1 MSSRPDHQGPDR
13 DALMPLALPGLR
25 FAEHR
30 TAIEQAIARVF
41 ARGKFILG
49 EEVAAFEAEFAQYL
63 DARHVVAVG
72 SGTQALCFAL
82 LALGVKPGDEVVT
95 VAMTFAATAAA
106 IELVGARPVFV
117 DVDPVTRCMHPRALE
132 AAIGLATAAILPV
145 DLHGCPADMDAI
157 NDVAR
162 RHGLAVLA
170 DCAQSHGASIGGRRT
185 GTLADASA
193 FSFYPTKLLG
203 AAGDG
208 GAVVTNDAALAERVR
223 RLRNYGF
230 DDTARAIELGTNG
243 RLDELQAAILRVLLP
258 DLDRQISRRRALA
271 AQYREHLNGAPLE
284 LPLAHDGAVYYQFAI
299 ALDQR
304 DQVRQRLRTR
314 HRIDTGVHFELGVH
328 QHPHFARP
336 GLVLSVT
343 ERLGRQ
349 LLSLPIQPEVA
360 EGRVS
365 EIAEAVIESIREC
378 R

>member
-1 MSSRPDHQGPDR
+1 MIPQ
-13 DALMPLALPGLR
+13 ALPGLR

-30 TAIEQAIARVF
+30 AAIEQAIARVF
-41 ARGKFILG
+41 ARGQFILG

-63 DARHVVAVG
+63 GARYVVTVG

-82 LALGVKPGDEVVT
+82 SALGVRAGDEVVT
-95 VAMTFAATAAA
+95 VSMTFAATAAA

-117 DVDPVTRCMHPRALE
+117 DVDPVTRCMDPRALD
-132 AAIGLATAAILPV
+132 AAIGPATAAILPV

-157 NDVAR
+157 NAVAR

-185 GTLADASA
+185 GALAHASA

-208 GAVVTNDAALAERVR
+208 GAVVTDDAALAERVR

-230 DDTARAIELGTNG
+230 DESERAIELGTNG

-258 DLDRQISRRRALA
+258 DLDRQIGRRRSLA
-271 AQYREHLNGAPLE
+271 AQYRAHLSGAPLE
-284 LPLAHDGAVYYQFAI
+284 LPPAHEGAVYYQFAI
-299 ALDQR
+299 ALDRR
-304 DQVRQRLRTR
+304 DPVRERLRTR
-314 HRIDTGVHFELGVH
+314 HRIDAGIHFELGVH

-336 GLVLSVT
+336 FLVLPVT
-343 ERLGRQ
+343 ERLARRM
-349 LLSLPIQPEVA
+349 LSLPIQPEVA
-360 EGRVS
+360 EGHVG
-365 EIAEAVIESIREC
+365 EIAQAVIESVEAC

>member
-1 MSSRPDHQGPDR
+1 
-13 DALMPLALPGLR
+13 MPHALPGRR

-30 TAIEQAIARVF
+30 VAIEQAIARVF
-41 ARGKFILG
+41 ARGRFILG
-49 EEVAAFEAEFAQYL
+49 EEVSAFEAEFAEYL
-63 DARHVVAVG
+63 GARHVVTVS
-72 SGTQALCFAL
+72 SGTQAICFAL
-82 LALGVKPGDEVVT
+82 SALGVKSGDEVVT

-117 DVDPVTRCMHPRALE
+117 DVDPVTRCMDPRALE
-132 AAIGLATAAILPV
+132 AAIGPATVAILPV
-145 DLHGCPADMDAI
+145 DLHGFPADMDAI

-185 GTLADASA
+185 GTLAHASA

-203 AAGDG
+203 AAGDA
-208 GAVVTNDAALAERVR
+208 GAVVTNDAALAARVV

-230 DDTARAIELGTNG
+230 DETARAIELGTNG

-258 DLDRQISRRRALA
+258 DLDREISRRRALA
-271 AQYREHLNGAPLE
+271 AQYRTHLAGIPLE
-284 LPLAHDGAVYYQFAI
+284 LPPTHDGAVYYQFAI

-304 DQVRQRLRTR
+304 DRVRQRLRTR
-314 HRIDTGVHFELGVH
+314 HRIDTGIHFEVGVH

-336 GLVLSVT
+336 GLVLPVT
-343 ERLGRQ
+343 ERLGRR

-360 EGRVS
+360 EGHAG
-365 EIAEAVIESIREC
+365 EIAEAVIESIAEC

>member
-1 MSSRPDHQGPDR
+1 M
-13 DALMPLALPGLR
+13 R

-30 TAIEQAIARVF
+30 SLIEQAIARVF

-49 EEVAAFEAEFAQYL
+49 EEIAAFESEFAAYL
-63 DARHVVAVG
+63 GARHVVTVS

-82 LALGVKPGDEVVT
+82 SALGVKPGDEVVT
-95 VAMTFAATAAA
+95 VSMTFAATAAA

-117 DVDPVTRCMHPRALE
+117 DVDPVTRCMDPRALE
-132 AAIGLATAAILPV
+132 AVIGPATVAILPV

-157 NDVAR
+157 NAVAR

-208 GAVVTNDAALAERVR
+208 GAVVTNDATLAERIR
-223 RLRNYGF
+223 RLRSYGF

-243 RLDELQAAILRVLLP
+243 RLDELQAGILRVLLP
-258 DLDRQISRRRALA
+258 DLDRQVSRRRVLA
-271 AQYREHLNGAPLE
+271 AQYRAHLEGAPLE
-284 LPLAHDGAVYYQFAI
+284 LPPTHEGAVYYQFAI
-299 ALDQR
+299 ALEQR
-304 DQVRQRLRTR
+304 DEVRQHLRTC
-314 HRIDTGVHFELGVH
+314 HGIDTAVHFEFGVH

-336 GLVLSVT
+336 GLALPVT

-360 EGRVS
+360 EGHVD
-365 EIAEAVIESIREC
+365 EIAEAVIESIGAC

>member
-1 MSSRPDHQGPDR
+1 VPSEADHQRLDR
-13 DALMPLALPGLR
+13 DALIPQALPGLR

-30 TAIEQAIARVF
+30 AAIEQAIARVF
-41 ARGKFILG
+41 ARGNFILG
-49 EEVAAFEAEFAQYL
+49 EEVAAFETEFARYL
-63 DARHVVAVG
+63 GARHVVTVS

-82 LALGVKPGDEVVT
+82 SALGVKAGDDVIT

-117 DVDPVTRCMHPRALE
+117 DIDPVTRCMDPRALE
-132 AAIGLATAAILPV
+132 AAIGPATAAVLPV

-157 NDVAR
+157 NAVAQ
-162 RHGLAVLA
+162 RHRLAVLA
-170 DCAQSHGASIGGRRT
+170 DCAQSHGASIGGRRA
-185 GTLADASA
+185 GTLANASA

-230 DDTARAIELGTNG
+230 DETARAVEPGTNG
-243 RLDELQAAILRVLLP
+243 RLDELHAAILRVLLP
-258 DLDRQISRRRALA
+258 DLDRQVNRRRALA
-271 AQYREHLNGAPLE
+271 AQYRAQLNGAPLA
-284 LPLAHDGAVYYQFAI
+284 LPPVHDGAVYYQFAI
-299 ALDQR
+299 ALERR
-304 DQVRQRLRTR
+304 DQVRQRLRT
-314 HRIDTGVHFELGVH
+314 HHGIDTGVHFELGVH

-336 GLVLSVT
+336 GVVLPVT

-360 EGRVS
+360 EGHVA
-365 EIAEAVIESIREC
+365 EIAAAVIESIGAC